1 MAFVRLNLF
10 RDIVGLM
17 RKNEEY
23 LAVLVNCDTAKLFT
37 LPFFKKQ
44 KESTWVLVLKKS
56 FIFVE

>member
-1 MAFVRLNLF
+1 MNLF

-23 LAVLVNCDTAKLFT
+23 LAVLVNSDTAKLFT